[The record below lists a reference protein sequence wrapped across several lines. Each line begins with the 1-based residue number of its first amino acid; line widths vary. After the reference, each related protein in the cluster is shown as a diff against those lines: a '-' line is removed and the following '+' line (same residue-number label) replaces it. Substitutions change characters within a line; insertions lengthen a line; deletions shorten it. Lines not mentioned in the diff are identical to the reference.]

1 MAETAYDYSISG
13 DFPYGVKAGMLL
25 CQVRESGIALT
36 ADKITSRGD
45 TLRVWFP
52 DPIDAGDQATLDEIV
67 ADHRPSY
74 DDPVTVGDLRRL
86 ILEADGSFVYTGNG
100 DLVVLGEL
108 D

>member
-1 MAETAYDYSISG
+1 MAETAYDYSVTA
-13 DFPYGVKAGMLL
+13 DFPYGVKLGML
-25 CQVRESGIALT
+25 QEQITDSDIALDPVKVT
-36 ADKITSRGD
+36 RIGG
-45 TLRVWFP
+45 TLQVWFP

-86 ILEADGSFVYTGNG
+86 VLEGDGTFVYTGNG

-108 D
+108 